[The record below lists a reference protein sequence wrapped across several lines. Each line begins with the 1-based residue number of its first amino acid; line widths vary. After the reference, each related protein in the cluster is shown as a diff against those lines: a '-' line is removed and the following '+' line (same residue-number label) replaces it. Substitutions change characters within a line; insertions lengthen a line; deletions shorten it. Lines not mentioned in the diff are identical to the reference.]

1 MKNILAI
8 IFSTIFLSSYS
19 QIDIP
24 HTKSGIEF
32 EKLLE
37 KRDTLR
43 IIKHIRKFDSD
54 FSSNW
59 KLNKIETKA
68 EIDHFK
74 FGYNIEWIKKKSDT
88 IIYRNYTFDI
98 DGNYYYGFEQRELN
112 DKVISRGGI
121 EIENGTLKY
130 IRQFYP
136 ERKKNI
142 LSVGAYEFELYK
154 KGKLI
159 SIYRTRY
166 LNHFHMLTEEKNKDE
181 VELIYGID
189 FLNVKE

>member
-88 IIYRNYTFDI
+88 IIYRTYTFDI

-112 DKVISRGGI
+112 DKVI
-121 EIENGTLKY
+121 
-130 IRQFYP
+130 
-136 ERKKNI
+136 KKNI

>member
-1 MKNILAI
+1 MKYIIAI

-24 HTKSGIEF
+24 VSKSGIKF
-32 EKLLE
+32 EKLIE
-37 KRDTLR
+37 KKDTLR
-43 IIKHIRKFDSD
+43 IIKHLRKFDSD
-54 FSSNW
+54 FSPNW
-59 KLNKIETKA
+59 KLNEIETKV

-88 IIYRNYTFDI
+88 IIYRTYTFDI
-98 DGNYYYGFEQRELN
+98 DGNFYYGFEQREFN
-112 DKVISRGGI
+112 DKLVSRGGI
-121 EIENGTLKY
+121 EIEKGTLKY

-136 ERKKNI
+136 EREKNVF
-142 LSVGAYEFELYK
+142 SVGAYEFELYK
-154 KGKLI
+154 NGKLI

-166 LNHFHMLTEEKNKDE
+166 LNHYYMLTEEKNKDE

-189 FLNVKE
+189 YLKVKE